1 MDTAYPPPNA
11 RSFIRGPSAGRVW
24 LNHGQFGDRD
34 IEKDAYDG
42 EPATHRMAYNYRMRL
57 KDSKGNIIQ
66 VIIHEQILVDLRDEP
81 DARRKA
87 GQRLRKPPTPA
98 ATESAP
104 VGGPGA
110 PEITAS
116 GRASTVNQ
124 EKRGPAKRKRC
135 DRSRGARRNPSAT
148 VKAGSGPG
156 KRPTRRGNRGGRK
169 SGRTP

>member
-1 MDTAYPPPNA
+1 MDTSYPPPNA

-87 GQRLRKPPTPA
+87 GQRLRKPANPGGHGESAPVGKRRPRSRGARRNPKPA
-98 ATESAP
+98 NPGGHGESAP

-116 GRASTVNQ
+116 G
-124 EKRGPAKRKRC
+124 K
-135 DRSRGARRNPSAT
+135 
-148 VKAGSGPG
+148 GPG